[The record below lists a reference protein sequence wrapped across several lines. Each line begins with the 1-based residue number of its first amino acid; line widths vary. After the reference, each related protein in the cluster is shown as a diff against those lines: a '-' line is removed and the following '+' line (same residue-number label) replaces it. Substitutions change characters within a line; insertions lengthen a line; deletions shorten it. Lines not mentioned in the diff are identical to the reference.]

1 MSTTQTPATPT
12 PGNTPNTG
20 LSVTSAIDTS
30 VHLLQGVLSV
40 IPQTAVVGEAA
51 GLVAAALDKLLAV
64 QSTPTTFGQLE
75 GLRLQK
81 LW

>member
-1 MSTTQTPATPT
+1 MSTTTTNPST
-12 PGNTPNTG
+12 GGG
-20 LSVTSAIDTS
+20 LSVTAAIDTTI
-30 VHLLQGVLSV
+30 HLLQGVLSA
-40 IPQTAVVGEAA
+40 IPQAQAGAAAA

-64 QSTPTTFGQLE
+64 QSSPTTFGQLE